1 MAKRQEAKPDASPAP
16 PPESAAIGGE
26 APPAQASD
34 SDEALPRVEAP
45 KLDGSEVV
53 MPPAAE
59 TASAAPGAP
68 ADAEV
73 GETSAAAPPQ
83 WSRFALLAATLA
95 LAAALGS
102 FVGAL
107 SASGFVHFWPRAESK
122 FGMADANALQAMKL
136 ELAELAALKANLDG
150 AARTANSQFAKI
162 ADRLDRVERAQSEPA
177 TKIAHIADAVDRLEK
192 RSIAAAPA
200 PAPETTGSIASNE
213 SPVPVPS
220 EMKPL
225 DRILPNWVVQDVHGN
240 RALVASRYGGMFA
253 VAAGGTLPGLGRVES
268 IKRQDGHWIV
278 VTERGVITSDR

>member
-192 RSIAAAPA
+192 KNAAAAAVTPA
-200 PAPETTGSIASNE
+200 APETTGSVGSAQAPAPE
-213 SPVPVPS
+213 PKVA
-220 EMKPL
+220 
-225 DRILPNWVVQDVHGN
+225 DRILQDWIVQGVQDGH
-240 RALVASRYGGMFA
+240 ALVENRYGAVFE
-253 VAAGGTLPGLGRVES
+253 VAAGNVLPGLGRIET
-268 IKRQDGHWIV
+268 IKRQDGQWVV
-278 VTERGVITSDR
+278 VTARGLITSDR